1 MFEPYECE
9 LSILE
14 NRSDKVLFR
23 VQYFLLEAVI
33 YMLSNLAAVVTI
45 YDDFAFLVQK
55 VNCRTTRHQSLNF
68 LKIYN

>member
-55 VNCRTTRHQSLNF
+55 VNCRTTRPQSLNF